1 VGAVWLPAQLR
12 REKRASSKHG
22 SPFVTMP
29 ASARQLL
36 LPHAKGEYQVRYY
49 ANGRV
54 AAVNADV
61 TTG

>member
-1 VGAVWLPAQLR
+1 
-12 REKRASSKHG
+12 
-22 SPFVTMP
+22 MP

-49 ANGRV
+49 TNGRV